1 MTENAQM
8 ENLKKELAEILMT
21 LNHESLLALQEYISA
36 TFAPCPRS
44 YE

>member
-1 MTENAQM
+1 MTGNAQR

-21 LNHESLLALQEYISA
+21 LNHESLLSLQEYISA